1 MSTSRVYEPI
11 HTLKNLYNCSTASFF
26 PFVYVYG
33 FFKVE
38 YLYYLPKLHRLEPHY
53 QTVRLKAR
61 ALTGSTF
68 GVYGRFKSEVHTN
81 KESVDNLNF
90 FNDTVFITVM
100 FGSILQ
106 PNMTFYLSKR

>member
-1 MSTSRVYEPI
+1 MFTGF
-11 HTLKNLYNCSTASFF
+11 LKWNICII
-26 PFVYVYG
+26 
-33 FFKVE
+33 
-38 YLYYLPKLHRLEPHY
+38 YLSYTVWSPHY